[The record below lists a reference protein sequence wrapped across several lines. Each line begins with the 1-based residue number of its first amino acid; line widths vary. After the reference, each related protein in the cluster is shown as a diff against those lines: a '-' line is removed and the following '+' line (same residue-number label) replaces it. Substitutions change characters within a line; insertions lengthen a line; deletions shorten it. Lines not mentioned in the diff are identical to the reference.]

1 MRYIDLFLIS
11 CFSIIL
17 LVGCQNQ
24 NNKAVL
30 TITSEQIK
38 HLSEQD
44 IETIGAQVC
53 ADSDKRSVIANENSW
68 LNQKLERL
76 TGTLPKK
83 INNIEVNYK
92 VYLNTDPNAWSTA
105 NGCIRINS
113 GLIKLLNDNELQ
125 AVLAHEQAHIALK
138 HAIKS
143 FRLTPYVEITNK
155 DVVILVKKE
164 VAQQFEFEADYYAL
178 ELLMSRNIN
187 PTGLVTMLKK
197 MPIHST
203 NNITTSHPSN
213 IKRIDRILEKL
224 GTI

>member
-24 NNKAVL
+24 NNEVVL

-44 IETIGAQVC
+44 IEAIGAQVC
-53 ADSDKRSVIANENSW
+53 ADSDKRSVIANDNSW

-105 NGCIRINS
+105 SGCIRINS

-143 FRLTPYVEITNK
+143 FRLAPYVEITNN
-155 DVVILVKKE
+155 DVVILVKKR
-164 VAQQFEFEADYYAL
+164 
-178 ELLMSRNIN
+178 LLNNMSLRPII
-187 PTGLVTMLKK
+187 MLW
-197 MPIHST
+197 SY
-203 NNITTSHPSN
+203 
-213 IKRIDRILEKL
+213 
-224 GTI
+224 

>member
-24 NNKAVL
+24 NNEVVL

-44 IETIGAQVC
+44 IEAIGAQVC
-53 ADSDKRSVIANENSW
+53 ADSDKRSVIANDNSW

-105 NGCIRINS
+105 SGCIRINS

-143 FRLTPYVEITNK
+143 FRLAPYVEITNN

-164 VAQQFEFEADYYAL
+164 VAQQYEFEADHYAL

-203 NNITTSHPSN
+203 NNTTTSHPSN